1 MPGGS
6 GFEVLAAV
14 RRWSVTTP
22 VVAMTAAA
30 DVPDLDEAGF
40 VRVLRKP
47 IRLEELAALLRN
59 FRGSA

>member
-1 MPGGS
+1 M
-6 GFEVLAAV
+6 LQAV
-14 RRWSVTTP
+14 RRWRAATP

-47 IRLEELAALLRN
+47 LRLEALASVLRE
-59 FRGSA
+59 FL